1 MNPAAAIADVH
12 HVGVYRL
19 RFLTS
24 AAAFPGKSAKLV
36 RYGLLL
42 GYVFRRRFN
51 ENCRS

>member
-42 GYVFRRRFN
+42 RYVFRRRFN